1 MLRYSR
7 HTQHPHTMT
16 TLSPTRILV
25 ADDHTLMREGLRRL
39 IEGTSDM
46 VVAAEAT
53 NGHEVIAHVRKGGI
67 DLVLLD
73 LSMPGKSG
81 VSLIKQIKEEA
92 PKLPVLVLTMHQE
105 DQYAVRSIQAGAS
118 GYLTKESAGTE
129 LVTAIRRVAS
139 GRLFISPEVAEQL
152 AMNVMPGN
160 KELTHKSLSDREYEV
175 FRLMVEGI
183 SVGDVA
189 ERLKLSAKTVST
201 HKARILQKM
210 NMQSLAQLV
219 RYAVEHGIVG
229 EGDEGI
235 ED

>member
-1 MLRYSR
+1 
-7 HTQHPHTMT
+7 MT
-16 TLSPTRILV
+16 DIKPARILV
-25 ADDHTLMREGLRRL
+25 ADDHTLMREGLRRI
-39 IEGTSDM
+39 IEGAPDM
-46 VVAAEAT
+46 LVAAEAT
-53 NGHEVIAHVRKGGI
+53 NGQEVIAHVRKGEL

-81 VSLIKQIKEEA
+81 VPLIKQIKEEF

-129 LVTAIRRVAS
+129 LLNAIRRVAG

-152 AMNVMPGN
+152 AMNAMPGSN
-160 KELTHKSLSDREYEV
+160 KELSHKALSDREFEV
-175 FRLMVEGI
+175 FRMMVEGI
-183 SVGDVA
+183 SVTDIA
-189 ERLKLSAKTVST
+189 EQLNLSAKTVST

-219 RYAVEHGIVG
+219 RYAVEHGIAG
-229 EGDEGI
+229 ERSAS

>member
-1 MLRYSR
+1 M
-7 HTQHPHTMT
+7 PHMT

-53 NGHEVIAHVRKGGI
+53 NGFEVIAHVRKGEI

-81 VSLIKQIKEEA
+81 VALIKQIKEEA
-92 PKLPVLVLTMHQE
+92 AKLPVLVLTMHQE

-152 AMNVMPGN
+152 AMNVMPGGG
-160 KELTHKSLSDREYEV
+160 KELSHKALSDREFEV
-175 FRLMVEGI
+175 FRLMVEGV
-183 SVGDVA
+183 SVTDIA
-189 ERLKLSAKTVST
+189 ERLKLSGKTVST

-210 NMQSLAQLV
+210 NMQSRAQLV

-229 EGDEGI
+229 DREVEDE
-235 ED
+235 

>member
-1 MLRYSR
+1 MSSLA
-7 HTQHPHTMT
+7 
-16 TLSPTRILV
+16 PTRILV
-25 ADDHTLMREGLRRL
+25 ADDHTLMREGLRRI
-39 IEGTSDM
+39 IEGTPDM
-46 VVAAEAT
+46 QVAAEAT
-53 NGHEVIAHVRKGGI
+53 NGHEVIAHVRKGEL

-81 VSLIKQIKEEA
+81 IPLIRQIKEEF

-129 LVTAIRRVAS
+129 LVTAIRRVAG

-152 AMNVMPGN
+152 AMNVMPGSS
-160 KELTHKSLSDREYEV
+160 KELSHKSLSDREFEV
-175 FRLMVEGI
+175 FRLMVEGA
-183 SVGDVA
+183 SVTDVA

-229 EGDEGI
+229 DGDSAGK
-235 ED
+235 

>member
-1 MLRYSR
+1 
-7 HTQHPHTMT
+7 MT

-53 NGHEVIAHVRKGGI
+53 NGFEVIDHVRKGRI

-81 VSLIKQIKEEA
+81 VPLIKQIKEEF

-129 LVTAIRRVAS
+129 LVIAIRRVAS

-152 AMNVMPGN
+152 AMNVMPRSN
-160 KELTHKSLSDREYEV
+160 KGLSHKSLSDREFEV
-175 FRLMVEGI
+175 FCLMVEGA
-183 SVGDVA
+183 SVTDVA
-189 ERLKLSAKTVST
+189 ERLNLSAKTVST

-229 EGDEGI
+229 DGEGNAGESKSEG
-235 ED
+235 E

>member
-1 MLRYSR
+1 
-7 HTQHPHTMT
+7 MT

-25 ADDHTLMREGLRRL
+25 ADDHTLMREGLRRI
-39 IEGTSDM
+39 IEGTTDM
-46 VVAAEAT
+46 LVAAEAT
-53 NGHEVIAHVRKGGI
+53 NGHEVIAHVRKGSI

-81 VSLIKQIKEEA
+81 VPLIKQIKEEF

-129 LVTAIRRVAS
+129 LVIAIRRVAS

-152 AMNVMPGN
+152 AMNVMPGSS
-160 KELTHKSLSDREYEV
+160 KELSHKSLSDREFEV
-175 FRLMVEGI
+175 FRLMVEGA
-183 SVGDVA
+183 SVTDVA
-189 ERLKLSAKTVST
+189 ERLNLSAKTVST

-229 EGDEGI
+229 DGDAE
-235 ED
+235 EK

>member
-1 MLRYSR
+1 MSSLA
-7 HTQHPHTMT
+7 
-16 TLSPTRILV
+16 PTRILV
-25 ADDHTLMREGLRRL
+25 ADDHTLMREGLRRI
-39 IEGTSDM
+39 IEGTPDM
-46 VVAAEAT
+46 LVAAEAT
-53 NGHEVIAHVRKGGI
+53 NGHEVIAHVRKGDL

-81 VSLIKQIKEEA
+81 VPLIKQIKEEF

-152 AMNVMPGN
+152 AMNVMPGSS
-160 KELTHKSLSDREYEV
+160 KELSHKSLSDREFEV
-175 FRLMVEGI
+175 FRLMVEGA
-183 SVGDVA
+183 SVTDVA

-229 EGDEGI
+229 DGDTAEK
-235 ED
+235 